1 MAADDNKLERLT
13 NLVLLLLEARIP
25 IPLSQIANE
34 IPHYPDSPEARRQAF
49 ERDKR
54 LLREE
59 GVMIEAVA
67 INGAEQYGYRIDP
80 ATYFLP
86 DLDLTPEESAA
97 LNIAVAGVQLGD
109 ESGGDA
115 LRKLGVVALENMVP
129 VASLE
134 RAKGLDRLFQAIA
147 SKAEVRFEYLGEPR
161 AVIPI
166 RLRFSGGHWYL
177 AGWSKE
183 RDAGRNFRVDRIDG
197 NVTVG
202 APGSGVA
209 DPDLKVSLDLP
220 GEPWGDDDASETTTK
235 ITVVAD
241 PIYAWRIIE
250 EVGKDHV
257 VETRAD
263 GSVVLAVN
271 IIREDIAR
279 SWLLGFLDHI
289 EVLDPP
295 LFRKEM
301 VEWLES
307 IRDRTEFHGPCPSL
321 KDLEDVDDVTR
332 QDPPTQRRL
341 RKLFAML
348 EWLASEGTV
357 ATSEV
362 AARFSMTT
370 AEVVAELELAAC
382 CGRPPYS
389 PGELMDIIVDDYQ
402 VSARI
407 PELQRTRQLTAAEG
421 VAVAAAA
428 HTILALPGADSS
440 GALARALVKLES
452 ALGES
457 SSIQVDLPSPP
468 LLDELT
474 AAAQN
479 QRQLEVDYLATSSD
493 ELTSRIIDPLRV
505 VAIDGRWYVK
515 AFCHKAGAL
524 RTFRADSFKAVA
536 DIGPQDLDHSD
547 LTVDTET
554 FTTSEDSE
562 VAIIKVQP
570 GARWVADSIPI
581 LGRRLEDDGSVTVA
595 ISVSG
600 SRWFERLLLQAG
612 PDVTV
617 MGPPSLTRSAS
628 EAASRV
634 LEVY

>member
-34 IPHYPDSPEARRQAF
+34 IPHYPESLEARRQAF

-115 LRKLGVVALENMVP
+115 LRKLGVVELENMVP
-129 VASLE
+129 IASLE

-220 GEPWGDDDASETTTK
+220 GEPWGDDDASETTTT
-235 ITVVAD
+235 ITIVAD
-241 PIYAWRIIE
+241 PIYAWRITE

-257 VETRAD
+257 IETRAD
-263 GSVVLAVN
+263 GSVVLAVK

-279 SWLLGFLDHI
+279 SWLLSFLDHI

-295 LFRKEM
+295 LFREEM
-301 VEWLES
+301 VEWLEL
-307 IRDRTEFHGPCPSL
+307 IRDRPEFQGPCPSL
-321 KDLEDVDDVTR
+321 NDLEDVGDVTR

-348 EWLASEGTV
+348 EWLASEGPV
-357 ATSEV
+357 ATS
-362 AARFSMTT
+362 
-370 AEVVAELELAAC
+370 
-382 CGRPPYS
+382 
-389 PGELMDIIVDDYQ
+389 
-402 VSARI
+402 
-407 PELQRTRQLTAAEG
+407 
-421 VAVAAAA
+421 
-428 HTILALPGADSS
+428 
-440 GALARALVKLES
+440 
-452 ALGES
+452 
-457 SSIQVDLPSPP
+457 
-468 LLDELT
+468 
-474 AAAQN
+474 
-479 QRQLEVDYLATSSD
+479 
-493 ELTSRIIDPLRV
+493 
-505 VAIDGRWYVK
+505 
-515 AFCHKAGAL
+515 
-524 RTFRADSFKAVA
+524 
-536 DIGPQDLDHSD
+536 
-547 LTVDTET
+547 
-554 FTTSEDSE
+554 
-562 VAIIKVQP
+562 
-570 GARWVADSIPI
+570 
-581 LGRRLEDDGSVTVA
+581 
-595 ISVSG
+595 
-600 SRWFERLLLQAG
+600 
-612 PDVTV
+612 
-617 MGPPSLTRSAS
+617 
-628 EAASRV
+628 
-634 LEVY
+634 